1 MNKWHLMEQEKTQ
14 MILTFSG
21 NVEAVDSG
29 ERRTISGKIAPYGE
43 IGFTSAGKVV
53 FAPNSISAAEPS
65 KVKLL
70 MSHDNS
76 KPVGRMQSITSNA
89 DGLYASFK
97 VSASSRGSDAILLAQ
112 EQLMDGLS
120 VGVEVTASKPQ
131 KDYLLVTAAT
141 LREVSLVES
150 AAFASAAVQKIAA
163 AAGDMPMDPNTST
176 STKVTTTNTVIN
188 TTTTETETESEAA
201 VTTAPDQNAPEAA
214 TAAEETAAPVVEAAR
229 KIIRPSVLDSQTVR
243 SPIINMGSYTE
254 HKIKAA
260 LGNDDSKLYVT
271 AADDSFTTNPAFNP
285 TQYLSEF
292 PTNTRFGTPAIDACS
307 RGTLPNSGMTI
318 SVPSLV
324 TSAGGQAGV
333 APTVTVEA
341 EGGAVDATGMVTEYL
356 TGTVSKYSG
365 MNTIS
370 VELLERS
377 DPNFYA
383 ELTNQL
389 QNAYL
394 KTLDTTVLAALITA
408 GQQGAT
414 QAATSAGIIGYAA
427 DAAAKV
433 YQATGYFAQ
442 NYVANPSQW
451 QLLMGSVDSTGRP
464 IYSASQPMNAA
475 GLTQPGSIRGN
486 VLGLDLYVDKNFA
499 VTTNIDDSAVILAP
513 EAFTVYQSPQAY
525 MSVNVVSNLQVQVAI
540 YGYMAYIAKMPKG
553 IVRFN
558 LT

>member
-1 MNKWHLMEQEKTQ
+1 MEREKTP

-21 NVEAVDSG
+21 NIEAVDSG

-43 IGFTSAGKVV
+43 VGSTSAGKVV
-53 FAPNSISAAEPS
+53 FSEGSISAADIS
-65 KVKLL
+65 RVKLL

-76 KPVGRMQSITSNA
+76 KPVGRMVSIQSSK

-97 VSASSRGSDAILLAQ
+97 VSASTRGSDAILLAQ

-120 VGVEVTASKPQ
+120 VGVEVTASEPK
-131 KDYLLVTAAT
+131 KDYLLVTAAV

-150 AAFASAAVQKIAA
+150 AAFPSAAVHKIAA
-163 AAGDMPMDPNTST
+163 SESEAVEQTHP
-176 STKVTTTNTVIN
+176 
-188 TTTTETETESEAA
+188 TETESEAA
-201 VTTAPDQNAPEAA
+201 VTTAPENPIEEKTEEAA
-214 TAAEETAAPVVEAAR
+214 APTVEAAR

-243 SPIINMGSYTE
+243 TPIISMPTYTE
-254 HKIKAA
+254 HRIKAA
-260 LGNDDSKLYVT
+260 LGNEDSKLYVT
-271 AADDSFTTNPAFNP
+271 AADDSFSTNPAFNP

-292 PTNTRFGTPAIDACS
+292 VTNTRFGTPAIDACS
-307 RGTLPNSGMTI
+307 QGVLPTNGMTI

-324 TSAGGQAGV
+324 TSAGGQSGT
-333 APTVTVEA
+333 APVVTVEA
-341 EGGAVDATGMVTEYL
+341 EGGAVENTGMVTQYL
-356 TGTVSKYSG
+356 TGTVNKYSG

-370 VELLERS
+370 IELLERS

-383 ELTNQL
+383 ELTQQL

-394 KTLDTTVLAALITA
+394 KTIDTTVLAALITA

-414 QAATSAGIIGYAA
+414 QAATSAGVIGFAA
-427 DAAAKV
+427 DAAQKV
-433 YQATGYFAQ
+433 YQATGYFAS
-442 NYVANPSQW
+442 NYIANPSQW
-451 QLLMGSVDSTGRP
+451 QLLLGATDTTGRP
-464 IYSASQPMNAA
+464 IYSASQPMNAG

-499 VTTNIDDSAVILAP
+499 VSTNIDDSAVILAP
-513 EAFTVYQSPQAY
+513 EAFTVYRSPQAY
-525 MSVNVVSNLQVQVAI
+525 MSVNVVSNLQVQVGF
-540 YGYMAYIAKMPKG
+540 YGYMATIAKMPNG

>member
-1 MNKWHLMEQEKTQ
+1 MMH
-14 MILTFSG
+14 LTFSASITASDT
-21 NVEAVDSG
+21 ETRMIA
-29 ERRTISGKIAPYGE
+29 GKIAPYGE
-43 IGFTSAGKVV
+43 VGYTSAGKVV
-53 FAPNSISAAEPS
+53 FAEGSINIPNVD

-76 KPVGRMQSITSNA
+76 KVVGRMRTVESKR
-89 DGLYASFK
+89 DGMYASFS
-97 VSASSRGSDAILLAQ
+97 VSRSTAGSDAILLAQ

-120 VGVEVTASKPQ
+120 VGVEVSASEPKG
-131 KDYLLVTAAT
+131 DYLLVTAAT

-150 AAFASAAVQKIAA
+150 AAFSSAAVQSIAA
-163 AAGDMPMDPNTST
+163 QAEIVDAEMSTTTKTSVTTST
-176 STKVTTTNTVIN
+176 TTS
-188 TTTTETETESEAA
+188 TTTETETETESEEP
-201 VTTAPDQNAPEAA
+201 VTTAPETPNEDQ
-214 TAAEETAAPVVEAAR
+214 TEEVAAPTVEAAR
-229 KIIRPSVLDSQTVR
+229 KIIRPSVLNSQTVR
-243 SPIINMGSYTE
+243 TPITSMGAYTE

-260 LGNDDSKLYVT
+260 LGNEDSKLYVT
-271 AADDSFTTNPAFNP
+271 AADDSFTTNPAFSP

-307 RGTLPNSGMTI
+307 QGVLPTTGMTI
-318 SVPSLV
+318 NVPSLV
-324 TSAGGQAGV
+324 TAAGGGTGV
-333 APTVTVEA
+333 APEVTVEA
-341 EGGAVDATGMVTEYL
+341 EAGAVANTGMETNYL
-356 TGTVSKYSG
+356 TGTISKYSG
-365 MNTIS
+365 MNTLS

-377 DPNFYA
+377 DPNFFA

-394 KTLDTTVLAALITA
+394 KRLDQTVLAALIQA

-414 QAATSAGIIGYAA
+414 QAATSAGIIGFAS

-442 NYVANPSQW
+442 NYIANPSQW
-451 QLLMGSVDSTGRP
+451 QLLMGSTDSTGRP

-486 VLGLDLYVDKNFA
+486 VLGLDLYVDKNFTA
-499 VTTNIDDSAVILAP
+499 TTTIDDSAIILAP
-513 EAFTVYQSPQAY
+513 EAFTVYRSPTNY

-540 YGYMAYIAKMPKG
+540 YGYMATIAKMPNG
-553 IVRFN
+553 VVRFN